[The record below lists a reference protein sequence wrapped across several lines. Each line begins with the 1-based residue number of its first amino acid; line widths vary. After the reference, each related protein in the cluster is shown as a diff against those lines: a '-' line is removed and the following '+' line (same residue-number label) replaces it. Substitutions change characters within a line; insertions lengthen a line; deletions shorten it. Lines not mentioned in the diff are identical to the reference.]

1 MIEINATAV
10 CVCVC
15 VYVCVRAH
23 TRTCMHLYVLVHVL
37 VQMKCSNTICM
48 YLKFAHYIPI
58 CFSIACF
65 NADLQLSC

>member
-1 MIEINATAV
+1 MIEINASAM

-15 VYVCVRAH
+15 MH
-23 TRTCMHLYVLVHVL
+23 THACMHLLVLVHVL
-37 VQMKCSNTICM
+37 VQIKCSNVISM